1 MLPRGPKRG
10 GIRETVGFEERKAE
24 RGKMGGGVGD
34 SAWHG
39 ARWDGPML
47 TSARPTA
54 FLAMCHCE
62 PVTDVTG
69 VAIRNPV
76 PSAPFRQGRQTGY
89 WWCAGGFIVYIRGGL
104 W

>member
-24 RGKMGGGVGD
+24 RGKMGGLGD
-34 SAWHG
+34 GAWHG
-39 ARWDGPML
+39 VRWDGPML
-47 TSARPTA
+47 TSARSTA

-69 VAIRNPV
+69 VAIRNPI

-89 WWCAGGFIVYIRGGL
+89 
-104 W
+104 

>member
-24 RGKMGGGVGD
+24 RGKGKDGRRIGGWCV
-34 SAWHG
+34 A
-39 ARWDGPML
+39 
-47 TSARPTA
+47 SARPTA

-89 WWCAGGFIVYIRGGL
+89 WWCAGGFIVYIRCGL

>member
-24 RGKMGGGVGD
+24 RGKMGGGLGD
-34 SAWHG
+34 GAWHG
-39 ARWDGPML
+39 VRG
-47 TSARPTA
+47 
-54 FLAMCHCE
+54 
-62 PVTDVTG
+62 DVTG